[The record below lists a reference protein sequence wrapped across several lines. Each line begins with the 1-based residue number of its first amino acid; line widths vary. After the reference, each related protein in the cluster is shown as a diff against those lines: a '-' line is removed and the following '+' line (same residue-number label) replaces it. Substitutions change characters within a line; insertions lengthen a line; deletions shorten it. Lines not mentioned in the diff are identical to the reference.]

1 MELFPSEDRFYNLY
15 DLGAGDIEDQYLP
28 WKWKQGV
35 TPSGQMIGFPMD
47 TGPTA
52 LFYREDL
59 FKEAGL
65 PSDPEDVTRQINS
78 WDAYADAGEQ
88 AQGKFGGKVFLTDN
102 IATVYNQV
110 ISQSAERYFRP
121 DGSFIGMDSPI
132 VGKSLGYGRCFQ
144 REGTASQCRWLDS
157 KLERRDE

>member
-1 MELFPSEDRFYNLY
+1 
-15 DLGAGDIEDQYLP
+15 
-28 WKWKQGV
+28 
-35 TPSGQMIGFPMD
+35 MIGFPMD

-78 WDAYADAGEQ
+78 WDAYAAAGEQ
-88 AQGKFGGKVFLTDN
+88 LKEKFGGKVFLTDN

-132 VGKSLGYGRCFQ
+132 VGKSWDTAVAFKKKGAAPMQMAGLQ
-144 REGTASQCRWLDS
+144 AGTPR
-157 KLERRDE
+157 